1 MSRRS
6 RRLVRSYLA
15 LVQRDGLSAALIG
28 PEVGGHGAA
37 ERIRGI
43 LESTDEYYADPLSG
57 LSTLQDVLDQRVAE
71 VEAAA
76 RSMGL
81 RFDARHVLTALY
93 PLGDVNAWGAPANS
107 GDLILVSRGALG
119 LTFLTLKINMMS
131 AQMFGE
137 PALIDRAQTVGA
149 LADVF
154 AAHFRHGD
162 PWRAPRLP
170 SLTGH
175 RAVMLD
181 LLVNAAARFMI
192 GHEYAHVAGR
202 HPHVDRTTLKSADSA
217 VEVYTRL
224 WDDEFDA
231 DRVGAHLVLADQ
243 RLAAAAEQDPH
254 FVRRHGLASVA
265 AATGPMYVLLLDLV
279 LHELDGELKVTGYP
293 PAATAHPHPGKRWDA
308 LWPVIEQEYANQASP
323 PPPLELPGGLMR
335 WFENLFTDLVPA
347 VRDRLA

>member
-15 LVQRDGLSAALIG
+15 LIQRDGLSAALMG
-28 PEVGGHGAA
+28 PTVGGQGAA
-37 ERIRGI
+37 DRVRAI
-43 LESTDEYYADPLSG
+43 LESTDDYVADPLSG
-57 LSTLQDVLDQRVAE
+57 LSTLQDVLDLRVGE

-76 RSMGL
+76 RSLDL
-81 RFDARHVLTALY
+81 RFDPRHVVTALY
-93 PLGDVNAWGAPANS
+93 PLGDVNAWSVPANG

-119 LTFLTLKINMMS
+119 LAFLTLKINLMS
-131 AQMFGE
+131 TPLFGE
-137 PALIDRAQTVGA
+137 PAMLARDQTVTA

-175 RAVMLD
+175 REIMLD
-181 LLVNAAARFMI
+181 LLVNAAARFMV
-192 GHEYAHVAGR
+192 GHEYAHVIGQ
-202 HPHVDRTTLKSADSA
+202 HPHVDKATLKSKDSA

-224 WDDEFDA
+224 WDDEFAA
-231 DRVGAHLVLADQ
+231 DRVGAQLVLADQ

-254 FVRRHGLASVA
+254 FVRRHGLAAVA
-265 AATGPMYVLLLDLV
+265 AATGPMYLVLLDLV
-279 LHELDGELKVTGYP
+279 LHELDGDLKVTGYP
-293 PAATAHPHPGKRWDA
+293 PASTAHPHPGKRWDA
-308 LWPVIEQEYANQASP
+308 LWPVIEQEYGQATTAQ
-323 PPPLELPGGLMR
+323 PPLELPGSLMR

-347 VRDRLA
+347 VRERLA